1 MTNDELDPDTLIE
14 MEVFLEP
21 HYARLSSLL
30 GILDIVRVE
39 YEGGLYDGIY
49 SSANSIKSAMKPF
62 DSSENKDFWFT
73 RNCSASIAH
82 LSRAIS
88 HMKEVIVNSVPSE
101 NSELFEKYVSDHR
114 DIVEIAKSYISS
126 LGSELEKD
134 LSSKLGLKKGPKI
147 APEDFMITMP
157 KNKLKHN
164 LESIFLDLDETRDKF
179 SNLAN
184 VFLDAF
190 KSYQDFFES
199 NKKNGKTKYDFD
211 VTHVESI
218 RGSISAVREV
228 YDTTIKP
235 SELHHQNPDYPKF
248 IAHLENACNC
258 LEASVSLLHLHERYL
273 QDPRKDGE
281 GRNVADIVGPEGIYD
296 IASKLT
302 FQDAYTL
309 LNEGMVYAVGIDKLQ
324 FDSIDPVVKLM
335 KLWGDDQDLVQVYW
349 RQDELNPWEK
359 MEISNAERYDLF
371 DKTGKLD
378 PSRYYGKVA
387 VVLHGVLYDEYNSDK
402 GIPVVKDISELK
414 GI

>member
-1 MTNDELDPDTLIE
+1 MTNDELGPDILTE

-21 HYARLSSLL
+21 HYTRLSSLL
-30 GILDIVRVE
+30 GVLDIVRVE
-39 YEGGLYDGIY
+39 YEGGLYDGID
-49 SSANSIKSAMKPF
+49 SSASSIKSVMKKF
-62 DSSENKDFWFT
+62 DSSENKDFWFP

-82 LSRAIS
+82 LSRAVS
-88 HMKEVIVNSVPSE
+88 HMKEVIINSISSE

-126 LGSELEKD
+126 LGNELGKD
-134 LSSKLGLKKGPKI
+134 LSSKLGLKEGPKI
-147 APEDFMITMP
+147 APEDFIITMP

-164 LESIFLDLDETRDKF
+164 LEAITLDLDETRDKF

-190 KSYQDFFES
+190 KSYQDFFKS
-199 NKKNGKTKYDFD
+199 NEKDGKAKYDFD

-281 GRNVADIVGPEGIYD
+281 GRNVADVIKPEGIYD

-302 FQDAYTL
+302 FQDAYSL
-309 LNEGMVYAVGIDKLQ
+309 LKEGM
-324 FDSIDPVVKLM
+324 
-335 KLWGDDQDLVQVYW
+335 
-349 RQDELNPWEK
+349 
-359 MEISNAERYDLF
+359 
-371 DKTGKLD
+371 
-378 PSRYYGKVA
+378 
-387 VVLHGVLYDEYNSDK
+387 
-402 GIPVVKDISELK
+402 
-414 GI
+414 